1 MDTMSTRQLTLL
13 ESIVGAGRI
22 AVAELA
28 GIAHV
33 STVTIRKDLDDLEA
47 RGLIRR
53 ERGVAMLVSPDD
65 PAGRLAYHY
74 AEKVRIAA
82 AAAATVNDGET
93 VMIEAGSCCAIL
105 AEQISIQCTGITI
118 VTNSAFIAQR
128 LGAHP
133 MVSTVLLGGEQQHDS
148 RVLVGPMV
156 ELCARQFIVDRLF
169 IGTDGFTPSLG
180 FTARDYM
187 RATAVRALASRA
199 ERVVVLTESEKL
211 GSHGPVPLLDA
222 HDVAALW
229 TDSAAPDA
237 QVDALTGAGVEVV
250 TVAADGTAVA
260 HPAQARPEPDR
271 VVGGNSDPTAL
282 TTREEPS

>member
-148 RVLVGPMV
+148 RVLVGPIV

-211 GSHGPVPLLDA
+211 GRHGPVPLLDA

-237 QVDALTGAGVEVV
+237 QVDALTGSGVEVV
-250 TVAADGTAVA
+250 TVAADGTAVV
-260 HPAQARPEPDR
+260 HPAQARPEPDH
-271 VVGGNSDPTAL
+271 VVGGDSAPTAL
-282 TTREEPS
+282 TAREEPS

>member
-74 AEKVRIAA
+74 AEKARIAA

-271 VVGGNSDPTAL
+271 VVGGDSDPTAL

>member
-169 IGTDGFTPSLG
+169 IGTDGFIPSLG

-211 GSHGPVPLLDA
+211 GRHGPVPLLDA

-250 TVAADGTAVA
+250 TVAADGTAVV

-271 VVGGNSDPTAL
+271 VVGGDSAPTAL
-282 TTREEPS
+282 TAREEPS

>member
-28 GIAHV
+28 GIARV

-211 GSHGPVPLLDA
+211 GRHGPVPLLGADE
-222 HDVAALW
+222 VAALW

-250 TVAADGTAVA
+250 TVAADGAAVV

-271 VVGGNSDPTAL
+271 VVGGDSAPTAL
-282 TTREEPS
+282 TAREEPS

>member
-47 RGLIRR
+47 HGLIRR

-271 VVGGNSDPTAL
+271 VVGGDSDPTAL

>member
-211 GSHGPVPLLDA
+211 GRHGPVPLLDA

-237 QVDALTGAGVEVV
+237 QVDALTGSGVEVV
-250 TVAADGTAVA
+250 TVAADGTAVV
-260 HPAQARPEPDR
+260 HPAQARPEPDH
-271 VVGGNSDPTAL
+271 VVGGNSAPTAL
-282 TTREEPS
+282 TVREEPS

>member
-260 HPAQARPEPDR
+260 HPAQVRPEPDR
-271 VVGGNSDPTAL
+271 VVGGDSDPTAL

>member
-250 TVAADGTAVA
+250 TVAADGAAVV

-271 VVGGNSDPTAL
+271 VVGGDSAPTAL
-282 TTREEPS
+282 TVREEPS

>member
-28 GIAHV
+28 AIAHV

-260 HPAQARPEPDR
+260 HPAQARPESDR
-271 VVGGNSDPTAL
+271 VVGGDSDPTAL

>member
-28 GIAHV
+28 AIAHV

-74 AEKVRIAA
+74 AEKARIAA

-93 VMIEAGSCCAIL
+93 VMIEAGSCCALL
-105 AEQISIQCTGITI
+105 AEQISIQRTGITI

-271 VVGGNSDPTAL
+271 VVGGDSDPTAL

>member
-28 GIAHV
+28 AIAHV

-211 GSHGPVPLLDA
+211 GRHGPVPLLDA

-237 QVDALTGAGVEVV
+237 QVDALTGSGVEVV
-250 TVAADGTAVA
+250 TVAADGTAVV
-260 HPAQARPEPDR
+260 HPAQARPEPDH
-271 VVGGNSDPTAL
+271 VVGGDSAPTAL
-282 TTREEPS
+282 TVREEPS

>member
-28 GIAHV
+28 GIARV

-271 VVGGNSDPTAL
+271 VVGGDSAPTAL
-282 TTREEPS
+282 TAREEPS

>member
-28 GIAHV
+28 AIAHV

-250 TVAADGTAVA
+250 TVAADGAAVV

-271 VVGGNSDPTAL
+271 VVGGDSAPTAL
-282 TTREEPS
+282 TAREEPS

>member
-65 PAGRLAYHY
+65 LAGRLAYHY

-105 AEQISIQCTGITI
+105 AEQISIQRTGITI

-211 GSHGPVPLLDA
+211 GGHGPVPLLGVD
-222 HDVAALW
+222 DVAALW

-250 TVAADGTAVA
+250 TVDADGTAAV

-271 VVGGNSDPTAL
+271 VVGGDSAPTAL
-282 TTREEPS
+282 TAREEPS

>member
-13 ESIVGAGRI
+13 ESIVVAGRI

-93 VMIEAGSCCAIL
+93 VMIEAGSCCALL
-105 AEQISIQCTGITI
+105 AEQISIQRTGITI

-211 GSHGPVPLLDA
+211 GRHGPVPLLDA

-250 TVAADGTAVA
+250 TVAADGAAVV

-271 VVGGNSDPTAL
+271 VVGGDSAPTAL
-282 TTREEPS
+282 TAREEPS

>member
-211 GSHGPVPLLDA
+211 GRHGPVPLLDA

-237 QVDALTGAGVEVV
+237 QVDALTGSGVEVV
-250 TVAADGTAVA
+250 TVAADGTAVV
-260 HPAQARPEPDR
+260 HPAQARPEPDH
-271 VVGGNSDPTAL
+271 VVGGDSAPTAL
-282 TTREEPS
+282 TVREEPS

>member
-28 GIAHV
+28 AIAHV

-199 ERVVVLTESEKL
+199 KRVVVLTESEKL

-271 VVGGNSDPTAL
+271 VVGGDSDPTAL

>member
-28 GIAHV
+28 GIARV

-211 GSHGPVPLLDA
+211 GRHGPVPLLDA

-250 TVAADGTAVA
+250 TVAADGAAVV

-271 VVGGNSDPTAL
+271 VVGGDSAPTAL
-282 TTREEPS
+282 TAREEPS

>member
-28 GIAHV
+28 GIARV

-211 GSHGPVPLLDA
+211 GRHGPVPLLGADE
-222 HDVAALW
+222 VAALW

-271 VVGGNSDPTAL
+271 VVGGDSDPTAL

>member
-169 IGTDGFTPSLG
+169 IGTDGFIPSLG

-211 GSHGPVPLLDA
+211 GGHGPVPLLGADE
-222 HDVAALW
+222 VAALW

-271 VVGGNSDPTAL
+271 VVGGDSDPTAL

>member
-28 GIAHV
+28 GIARV

-74 AEKVRIAA
+74 AEKARIAA

-169 IGTDGFTPSLG
+169 IGTDGFIPSLG

-211 GSHGPVPLLDA
+211 GGHGPVPLLGADE
-222 HDVAALW
+222 VAALW

-250 TVAADGTAVA
+250 TVAADGAAVV

-271 VVGGNSDPTAL
+271 VVGGDSAPTAL
-282 TTREEPS
+282 TAREEPS

>member
-13 ESIVGAGRI
+13 ESIVVAGRI

-93 VMIEAGSCCAIL
+93 VMIEAGSCCALL
-105 AEQISIQCTGITI
+105 AEQISIQRTGITI

-211 GSHGPVPLLDA
+211 GGHGPVPLLGVD
-222 HDVAALW
+222 DVAALW

-250 TVAADGTAVA
+250 TVAADGTAVV
-260 HPAQARPEPDR
+260 HPAQARPEPDH
-271 VVGGNSDPTAL
+271 VVGGDSAPTAL
-282 TTREEPS
+282 TVREEPS

>member
-1 MDTMSTRQLTLL
+1 MDTMSTRQLALL
-13 ESIVGAGRI
+13 ESIVVAGRI

-133 MVSTVLLGGEQQHDS
+133 MVTTVLLGGEQQHDS

-187 RATAVRALASRA
+187 RATAVRTLASRA

-237 QVDALTGAGVEVV
+237 HVDALTGAGVEVV
-250 TVAADGTAVA
+250 TVAADGTAVV
-260 HPAQARPEPDR
+260 HPAQARPEPDH
-271 VVGGNSDPTAL
+271 VVGRDPDPAAL

>member
-1 MDTMSTRQLTLL
+1 MDTMSSRQLTLL

-28 GIAHV
+28 GIARV

-211 GSHGPVPLLDA
+211 GRHGPVPLLDA

-250 TVAADGTAVA
+250 TVAADGAAVV

-271 VVGGNSDPTAL
+271 VVGGDSAPTAL
-282 TTREEPS
+282 TAREEPS

>member
-28 GIAHV
+28 AIAHV

-133 MVSTVLLGGEQQHDS
+133 MVSTVLLGGGQQHDS

-271 VVGGNSDPTAL
+271 VVGGDSDPTAL

>member
-28 GIAHV
+28 AIAHV

-222 HDVAALW
+222 HDVAALC
-229 TDSAAPDA
+229 TDLAAPDA

-271 VVGGNSDPTAL
+271 VVGGDSDPTAL

>member
-169 IGTDGFTPSLG
+169 IGTDGFIPSLG

-211 GSHGPVPLLDA
+211 GRHGPVPLLDA

-237 QVDALTGAGVEVV
+237 QVDALTGSGVEVV
-250 TVAADGTAVA
+250 TVAADGTAVV
-260 HPAQARPEPDR
+260 HPAQARPEPDH
-271 VVGGNSDPTAL
+271 VVGGDSAPTAL
-282 TTREEPS
+282 TVREEPS

>member
-13 ESIVGAGRI
+13 ESIVVAGRI

-211 GSHGPVPLLDA
+211 GRHGPVPLLDA

-250 TVAADGTAVA
+250 TVDADGTAAV

-271 VVGGNSDPTAL
+271 VVGGDSAPTAL
-282 TTREEPS
+282 TAREEPS

>member
-28 GIAHV
+28 AIAHV

-271 VVGGNSDPTAL
+271 VVGEDSDPTAL

>member
-28 GIAHV
+28 AIAHV

-74 AEKVRIAA
+74 AEKARIAA

-271 VVGGNSDPTAL
+271 VVGGDSDPTAL

>member
-13 ESIVGAGRI
+13 ESIVVAGRI

-74 AEKVRIAA
+74 AEKARIAA

-211 GSHGPVPLLDA
+211 GRHGPVPLLDA

-250 TVAADGTAVA
+250 TVAADGTAVV
-260 HPAQARPEPDR
+260 HPAQARPEPDH
-271 VVGGNSDPTAL
+271 VVGGDSAPTAL
-282 TTREEPS
+282 TVREEPS